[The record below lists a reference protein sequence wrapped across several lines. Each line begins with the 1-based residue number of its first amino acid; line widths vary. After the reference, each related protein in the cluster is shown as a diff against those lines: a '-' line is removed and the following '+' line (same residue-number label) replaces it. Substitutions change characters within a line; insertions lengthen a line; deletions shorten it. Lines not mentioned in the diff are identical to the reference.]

1 MVMALNQISQQHTSL
16 TKVAIGWLL
25 AVFALL
31 SAQLA
36 LANTP
41 PTIDSIAA
49 GPGQA
54 VVTFTPGLA
63 NESSPITGYR
73 YVKDDGTL
81 MSVPSA
87 ENLSPIAIAVDAA
100 GNVYTANY
108 EPAYAGGYVAKAT
121 PDGTLSYPGDI
132 PSCAWYPDPE
142 DPANTYPMVDGYN
155 YTGNCLTGR
164 FGTSYGAQLTGIALD
179 AAGNVYVVS
188 SYFYCQAECSNQEG
202 AVWKITPDGKSTL
215 LGIITGNGPLGIAV
229 DAAGNVYTANYDSNN
244 VSKII
249 PNINDDVL
257 GISTI
262 LGETGS
268 GPSAIAVD
276 ADGNV
281 YTANRNSNNVSKIT
295 PNGASSILGT
305 TGEGP
310 RAIALDAVGN
320 VYTANALA
328 SNMSK
333 ITPDGFS
340 TTSETSQ
347 TIGGSGPRGIALDA
361 AGNVY
366 MPNSLSNN
374 LTKITPDGTVTILT
388 EIPSNQ
394 QAQPVGIA
402 IDKAGSI
409 YTANISVGSE
419 GGVACGEVCYAARP
433 GGITKTVDSSIAT
446 YPATGDTSPIRI
458 TGLTA
463 RVPGGFGTEYLI
475 SLIAV
480 SDAGESGMSNR
491 VLVTPTAPIAPDAPT
506 IDSIRPGAGQLTVAF
521 TPGYDNGSPI
531 TSYMASCL
539 RVVGSGR
546 IRIDVVGSTSP
557 IAVTSMYNG
566 DTYECFVTATNI
578 FGTGPASA
586 TSEPFV
592 VGPVTISE
600 PGAPQITN
608 IEPGDAQVSISVSVA
623 DDGWSPITGYNAYC
637 SGDRFLFGASP
648 TSPIA
653 VSGLTNGVSYTC
665 AVTATNIIGTS
676 PSSATSEPFV
686 VGAPATC
693 RASAA
698 SGTPPPPSTVAAAV

>member
-1 MVMALNQISQQHTSL
+1 MALNQISQQHTSL

-73 YVKDDGTL
+73 YVKDDNTVI
-81 MSVPSA
+81 SIPSA
-87 ENLSPIAIAVDAA
+87 ENLSPTAIAVDAA

-108 EPAYAGGYVAKAT
+108 SAGFAGGFVAKAT

-132 PSCAWYPDPE
+132 PSGFYANCAWWPDSSDGP
-142 DPANTYPMVDGYN
+142 VDVR
-155 YTGNCLTGR
+155 NCRTQDGMSA
-164 FGTSYGAQLTGIALD
+164 GGQLTGIALD

-188 SYFYCQAECSNQEG
+188 SYFSCYFECSNREG

-310 RAIALDAVGN
+310 RAIALDAAGN

-328 SNMSK
+328 NNMSK

-340 TTSETSQ
+340 TTSETSL
-347 TIGGSGPRGIALDA
+347 TIGGSEPRGIALDA

-366 MPNSLSNN
+366 MPNFLSNN

-402 IDKAGSI
+402 IDKAGNI
-409 YTANISVGSE
+409 YTANISVGSQ
-419 GGVACGEVCYAARP
+419 GGVACGEICGAQRP
-433 GGITKTVDSSIAT
+433 GGVTKTVDSSIVT
-446 YPATGDTSPIRI
+446 YPATGDTSPITIR
-458 TGLTA
+458 GLTP

-578 FGTGPASA
+578 IGTSPASA

-592 VGPVTISE
+592 VGPPDI
-600 PGAPQITN
+600 
-608 IEPGDAQVSISVSVA
+608 D
-623 DDGWSPITGYNAYC
+623 DDGDGWADVDDNCPLVANPQQEDADGDNVGNVCDNCLITPNTDQLDA
-637 SGDRFLFGASP
+637 DE
-648 TSPIA
+648 
-653 VSGLTNGVSYTC
+653 NGVGDLC
-665 AVTATNIIGTS
+665 TALG
-676 PSSATSEPFV
+676 
-686 VGAPATC
+686 C
-693 RASAA
+693 
-698 SGTPPPPSTVAAAV
+698 

>member
-1 MVMALNQISQQHTSL
+1 MALNQISQQHTSL

-73 YVKDDGTL
+73 YVKDDGTV

-87 ENLSPIAIAVDAA
+87 ENLSPTAIAVDAA

-108 EPAYAGGYVAKAT
+108 SAGFAGGFVAKAT

-132 PSCAWYPDPE
+132 PSGFYANCAWYPDSSDRP
-142 DPANTYPMVDGYN
+142 VDVR
-155 YTGNCLTGR
+155 NCLTPDGVSA
-164 FGTSYGAQLTGIALD
+164 GGQLTGIALD

-188 SYFYCQAECSNQEG
+188 SYFLCYSPVWTVGSNCVNRDG
-202 AVWKITPDGKSTL
+202 AVWKITPDGKATV

-347 TIGGSGPRGIALDA
+347 TIGGSDPRGIALDA

-366 MPNSLSNN
+366 MPNFLSNN

-402 IDKAGSI
+402 IDKAGNI

-458 TGLTA
+458 TGLTP

-491 VLVTPTAPIAPDAPT
+491 VLVTPTAPIEPDAPT

-531 TSYMASCL
+531 TSYTASCL

-592 VGPVTISE
+592 VGTVTISE

-665 AVTATNIIGTS
+665 AVTATNDVGES
-676 PSSATSEPFV
+676 PASAFSEPV
-686 VGAPATC
+686 TPVAPAPGC
-693 RASAA
+693 
-698 SGTPPPPSTVAAAV
+698 

>member
-1 MVMALNQISQQHTSL
+1 MALNQISQQHTSL

-36 LANTP
+36 LANAP

-49 GPGQA
+49 GGPGQA

-63 NESSPITGYR
+63 NEFSPITGYR
-73 YVKDDGTL
+73 YINDDGTL
-81 MSVPSA
+81 IDYTLGYTSSQPTAIAIDAAGNVYTANASSNSVSKIAPDGTTSVFDITGRF
-87 ENLSPIAIAVDAA
+87 PIRIAVDAAGNVYTANSRSNDVSKITPDGTSSILASTLYGTAADTADGKFGVHPVAIAVDAA

-108 EPAYAGGYVAKAT
+108 SSNTVSKITPA
-121 PDGTLSYPGDI
+121 GDVTI
-132 PSCAWYPDPE
+132 FGETDVG
-142 DPANTYPMVDGYN
+142 PAAIT
-155 YTGNCLTGR
+155 
-164 FGTSYGAQLTGIALD
+164 LD
-179 AAGNVYVVS
+179 AAGNVYTANQGFGPIGCRPRDCANVNNVS
-188 SYFYCQAECSNQEG
+188 
-202 AVWKITPDGKSTL
+202 KIRPDGAAFI
-215 LGIITGNGPLGIAV
+215 LGTTGEVPNGIAV
-229 DAAGNVYTANYDSNN
+229 DAAGNVYTSNGL
-244 VSKII
+244 S
-249 PNINDDVL
+249 
-257 GISTI
+257 
-262 LGETGS
+262 
-268 GPSAIAVD
+268 
-276 ADGNV
+276 
-281 YTANRNSNNVSKIT
+281 
-295 PNGASSILGT
+295 
-305 TGEGP
+305 
-310 RAIALDAVGN
+310 
-320 VYTANALA
+320 

-340 TTSETSQ
+340 TTSETILTTGVSSAPQ
-347 TIGGSGPRGIALDA
+347 GIGSAPQGIAVDA

-366 MPNSLSNN
+366 MPSWLDDNV
-374 LTKITPDGTVTILT
+374 TKITPDGTMTILAGT
-388 EIPSNQ
+388 GHG
-394 QAQPVGIA
+394 PVAIA
-402 IDKAGSI
+402 IDKAGNI
-409 YTANISVGSE
+409 YTANSTYGSV
-419 GGVACGEVCYAARP
+419 
-433 GGITKTVDSSIAT
+433 TKIIDSSIAT
-446 YPATGDTSPIRI
+446 YPATGDTSPITI
-458 TGLTA
+458 TGLYS
-463 RVPGGFGTEYLI
+463 GTEYVL

-480 SDAGESGMSNR
+480 SGAGESVASNS
-491 VLVTPTAPIAPDAPT
+491 VSFNNVAAIAPDAPT

-531 TSYMASCL
+531 TSYTASCL

-546 IRIDVVGSTSP
+546 VRINVVGSTSP

-592 VGPVTISE
+592 VGTVTISE

-665 AVTATNIIGTS
+665 AVTATNDLGES
-676 PSSATSEPFV
+676 PTSATSESFV
-686 VGAPATC
+686 VGAPDTFVPPPLY
-693 RASAA
+693 
-698 SGTPPPPSTVAAAV
+698 GTPRSSICFPLKIAPSCFSSSATSSATPVPTSPLWLLGIMAGLLSLVGFRKLRKA

>member
-1 MVMALNQISQQHTSL
+1 
-16 TKVAIGWLL
+16 
-25 AVFALL
+25 
-31 SAQLA
+31 
-36 LANTP
+36 
-41 PTIDSIAA
+41 
-49 GPGQA
+49 
-54 VVTFTPGLA
+54 
-63 NESSPITGYR
+63 
-73 YVKDDGTL
+73 
-81 MSVPSA
+81 
-87 ENLSPIAIAVDAA
+87 
-100 GNVYTANY
+100 
-108 EPAYAGGYVAKAT
+108 
-121 PDGTLSYPGDI
+121 
-132 PSCAWYPDPE
+132 
-142 DPANTYPMVDGYN
+142 
-155 YTGNCLTGR
+155 
-164 FGTSYGAQLTGIALD
+164 
-179 AAGNVYVVS
+179 
-188 SYFYCQAECSNQEG
+188 
-202 AVWKITPDGKSTL
+202 
-215 LGIITGNGPLGIAV
+215 
-229 DAAGNVYTANYDSNN
+229 
-244 VSKII
+244 
-249 PNINDDVL
+249 
-257 GISTI
+257 
-262 LGETGS
+262 
-268 GPSAIAVD
+268 
-276 ADGNV
+276 
-281 YTANRNSNNVSKIT
+281 
-295 PNGASSILGT
+295 
-305 TGEGP
+305 
-310 RAIALDAVGN
+310 
-320 VYTANALA
+320 
-328 SNMSK
+328 MSK

-340 TTSETSQ
+340 TTSETSLA
-347 TIGGSGPRGIALDA
+347 IGGSEPRGIALDA

-366 MPNSLSNN
+366 MPNFLSNN

-458 TGLTA
+458 TGLTP

-531 TSYMASCL
+531 TSYTASCL

-592 VGPVTISE
+592 VGTVTISE

-653 VSGLTNGVSYTC
+653 VSGLTNGEEYTC
-665 AVTATNIIGTS
+665 AVTATNDIGDSPASSFSAPFTPVAPPAAPQITNIEPGNAQVSISVSVADDGGSPITGYNAYCLGDTFNFDASPTSPITVLGLTNGVSYVCAVSAENDLGTS
-676 PSSATSEPFV
+676 TLSAVSAPFTPV
-686 VGAPATC
+686 APAPGC
-693 RASAA
+693 
-698 SGTPPPPSTVAAAV
+698 

>member
-1 MVMALNQISQQHTSL
+1 
-16 TKVAIGWLL
+16 
-25 AVFALL
+25 
-31 SAQLA
+31 

-73 YVKDDGTL
+73 YVKDDNTVI
-81 MSVPSA
+81 SIPSA
-87 ENLSPIAIAVDAA
+87 ENLSPTAIAVDAA

-108 EPAYAGGYVAKAT
+108 SAGFAGGFVAKAT

-132 PSCAWYPDPE
+132 PSGFYANCAWYPDSSDRP
-142 DPANTYPMVDGYN
+142 VDVR
-155 YTGNCLTGR
+155 NCLTPDGVYA
-164 FGTSYGAQLTGIALD
+164 GGQLTGIALD

-188 SYFYCQAECSNQEG
+188 SYFLCYFSINECVNRDG
-202 AVWKITPDGKSTL
+202 AVWKITPDGKATV
-215 LGIITGNGPLGIAV
+215 LGIINGNGPLGIAV

-276 ADGNV
+276 AAGNV

-328 SNMSK
+328 NNMSK

-340 TTSETSQ
+340 TTSETSL
-347 TIGGSGPRGIALDA
+347 TIGGSEPRGIALDA

-366 MPNSLSNN
+366 MPNFLSNN

-394 QAQPVGIA
+394 QAKPVGIA
-402 IDKAGSI
+402 IDKAGNI
-409 YTANISVGSE
+409 YTANISVGQSVN
-419 GGVACGEVCYAARP
+419 GDGPFVCGEVCDTPRP
-433 GGITKTVDSSIAT
+433 GGITKTVDSSIVT

-458 TGLTA
+458 TGLTP

-531 TSYMASCL
+531 TSYTASCL

-546 IRIDVVGSTSP
+546 VRINVVGSTSP

-592 VGPVTISE
+592 VGPPDI
-600 PGAPQITN
+600 
-608 IEPGDAQVSISVSVA
+608 D
-623 DDGWSPITGYNAYC
+623 DDGDGWADVDDNCPLVANPQQEDADGDNVGNVCDNCLITPNTDQLDA
-637 SGDRFLFGASP
+637 DE
-648 TSPIA
+648 
-653 VSGLTNGVSYTC
+653 NGVGDLC
-665 AVTATNIIGTS
+665 TALG
-676 PSSATSEPFV
+676 
-686 VGAPATC
+686 C
-693 RASAA
+693 
-698 SGTPPPPSTVAAAV
+698 